1 MAESTNMI
9 DIETIIHI
17 QNQRMI
23 DIETMIGN
31 QNQKMINIQ
40 NKTAEIKKQNDIHDA
55 ILADLTKK
63 MVKINKIDNETLFYK
78 FNTAFQDLNTKYH
91 LDESPDSILNS
102 IDYKRETVG
111 IQGHYLYQEGNK
123 FDDTEAI
130 IYDKIQLLR
139 SKLLELSDTDIT
151 NFENIFGDGLI
162 KEMLGHLDRILQNPK
177 PDGIISDNKKNLY
190 INWFGA

>member
-1 MAESTNMI
+1 MTENTSTF
-9 DIETIIHI
+9 DL
-17 QNQRMI
+17 
-23 DIETMIGN
+23 ETMIHN
-31 QNQKMINIQ
+31 QNQKMIEIQ
-40 NKTAEIKKQNDIHDA
+40 NKIDEIQKQNDIHA
-55 ILADLTKK
+55 TILADLNNK
-63 MVKINKIDNETLFYK
+63 MIKMNKIDNETLFYK
-78 FNTAFQDLNTKYH
+78 FATVFQDINTKYH

-111 IQGHYLYQEGNK
+111 IQGHYIHQEGSK

-139 SKLLELSDTDIT
+139 AKLLELSDTDIT

-162 KEMLGHLDRILQNPK
+162 KEMLGHLDKILQNPK

-190 INWFGA
+190 THWFDNN